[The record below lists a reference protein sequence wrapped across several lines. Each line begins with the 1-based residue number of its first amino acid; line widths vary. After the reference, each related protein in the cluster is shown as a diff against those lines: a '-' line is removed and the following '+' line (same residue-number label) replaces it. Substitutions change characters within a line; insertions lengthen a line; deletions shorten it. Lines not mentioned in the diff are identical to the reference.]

1 MFTFIKIAWR
11 NIIRNKK
18 RSSITLSAVGFG
30 LGALIFIWAFVD
42 GAHKQMIENYTSLI
56 SGHIQI
62 HAKGFH
68 QKEQLETYIEQP
80 EEIEKSLRSNPA
92 VLSFTQRV
100 KAAGLVS
107 SSEHSSGVYILG
119 IDPRHEN
126 EVSTIYKKVKQGSF
140 LQENSDK
147 EIVLGIGLANNLNV
161 GLDEKIVIMSQALDG
176 SIAAGAFHVKGLLDT
191 GTEEIDKG
199 AVLITH
205 KAAQELFVMHDK
217 TSEIAIRL
225 KDVEEAQHVSSLI
238 HQKLNSP
245 DLEVLP
251 WQRISTVLEQWIEF
265 DNGFIYLIVIVVMI
279 VVASGILNTVL
290 MGVLERTRE
299 FGILLALG
307 TKRKQ
312 ILAMVA
318 WESLFL
324 GIIGSFSGALLG
336 IILTIYFAKTGI
348 DLSMF
353 TGALSTSYLDPYIYP
368 VSETGHVVIS
378 IALVLT
384 ISVLVSIY
392 PAWHAGNLK
401 PVEAIRSM

>member
-62 HAKGFH
+62 HAEGFH

-80 EEIEKSLRSNPA
+80 EKIKKSLRSNPSI
-92 VLSFTQRV
+92 LSFTQRV

-107 SSEHSSGVYILG
+107 SSEHSAGVYILG
-119 IDPRHEN
+119 IDLKHEN
-126 EVSTIYKKVKQGSF
+126 EVSTIYKKVKEGAF

-191 GTEEIDKG
+191 GAEEIDKG
-199 AVLITH
+199 AVFITH
-205 KAAQELFVMHDK
+205 KAAQVLFAMDDK

-238 HQKLNSP
+238 HQELNSS

-251 WQRISTVLEQWIEF
+251 WQEISTVLEQWIEF

-279 VVASGILNTVL
+279 VVATGILNTVL

-312 ILAMVA
+312 ILSMVA

-324 GIIGSFSGALLG
+324 GIIGSFSGAILG

-353 TGALSTSYLDPYIYP
+353 TGALSSSYLNPYIYP
-368 VSETGHVVIS
+368 VSEKEHITIS

-384 ISVLVSIY
+384 VSVLVSIY
-392 PAWHAGNLK
+392 PAWHAANLK
-401 PVEAIRSM
+401 PVEAIRSI

>member
-11 NIIRNKK
+11 NIIRNKQ

-42 GAHKQMIENYTSLI
+42 GTHKQMIENYTSLI

-62 HAKGFH
+62 HANGFH
-68 QKEQLETYIEQP
+68 QKEQLETNIEQP
-80 EEIEKSLRSNPA
+80 EEIKKALKSNPHI
-92 VLSFTQRV
+92 LSFTHRI

-107 SSEHSSGVYILG
+107 SSEHSAGVYILG
-119 IDPRHEN
+119 IDLKHEN
-126 EVSTIYKKVKQGSF
+126 EVSTIYKKVTEGAF

-147 EIVLGIGLANNLNV
+147 EIVLGIGLASNLNV
-161 GLDEKIVIMSQALDG
+161 GLEEKIVIMSQALDG
-176 SIAAGAFHVKGLLDT
+176 SIAAGAFHIKGLLDT

-199 AVLITH
+199 VVIITH
-205 KAAQELFVMHDK
+205 KAAEELFVMHDK

-225 KDVEEAQHVSSLI
+225 KDVDEAQHVSSLI
-238 HQKLNSP
+238 RQKLNSS

-251 WQRISTVLEQWIEF
+251 WQKISTVLEQTIEF

-279 VVASGILNTVL
+279 VVATGILNTVL

-324 GIIGSFSGALLG
+324 GIIGSFSGAMLG
-336 IILTIYFAKTGI
+336 IFLTLYFAKVGI
-348 DLSMF
+348 NLSIF
-353 TGALSTSYLDPYIYP
+353 ADTLSSTYLSPYIYP
-368 VSETGHVVIS
+368 ISDTVHVAIS

-392 PAWHAGNLK
+392 PSWHAANLK
-401 PVEAIRSM
+401 PVEAIRSI

>member
-42 GAHKQMIENYTSLI
+42 GVHEQMIENYTSLI

-62 HAKGFH
+62 HTEGFH

-80 EEIEKSLRSNPA
+80 ENIKKSLRSNPSI
-92 VLSFTQRV
+92 LSFTQRI

-107 SSEHSSGVYILG
+107 SSEHSAGVYILG

-126 EVSTIYKKVKQGSF
+126 KVSTMYKKVKKGAF
-140 LQENSDK
+140 LQEDSDK
-147 EIVLGIGLANNLNV
+147 EIVLGATLAKNLNV
-161 GLDEKIVIMSQALDG
+161 GLEEKLVIMSQALDG

-191 GTEEIDKG
+191 GAEEIDKG
-199 AVLITH
+199 VVIITH
-205 KAAQELFVMHDK
+205 KAAEELFVMHDK

-225 KDVEEAQHVSSLI
+225 KDVEEAKHVSSLI
-238 HQKLNSP
+238 HQELNLS

-251 WQRISTVLEQWIEF
+251 WQKISTALEQWIEF
-265 DNGFIYLIVIVVMI
+265 DNGFIYLIVIVVMV
-279 VVASGILNTVL
+279 VVATGILNTVL

-299 FGILLALG
+299 FGILIALG

-324 GIIGSFSGALLG
+324 GIIGSFSGAMLG

-348 DLSMF
+348 NLSMF
-353 TGALSTSYLDPYIYP
+353 AGALSSSYLNPYIYP
-368 VSETGHVVIS
+368 VSEKEHVTIS

-384 ISVLVSIY
+384 VSVLVSIY
-392 PAWHAGNLK
+392 PAWHAANLK
-401 PVEAIRSM
+401 PVEAIRSI

>member
-18 RSSITLSAVGFG
+18 RSAITLSAVGFG

-42 GAHKQMIENYTSLI
+42 GAHQQMIENYTSLI

-68 QKEQLETYIEQP
+68 QKEQLETYITQP
-80 EEIEKSLRSNPA
+80 EEITSLLNTNPRLLA
-92 VLSFTQRV
+92 ITHRI
-100 KAAGLVS
+100 KATGLVS
-107 SSEHSSGVYILG
+107 SSEHSAGVYILG
-119 IDPRHEN
+119 IDPKREKG
-126 EVSTIYKKVKQGSF
+126 VSTINRKVKEGAF

-147 EIVLGIGLANNLNV
+147 EILLGVRLAENLNV

-176 SIAAGAFHVKGLLDT
+176 SIAAGAFYVKGLLDT

-199 AVLITH
+199 VVIITH
-205 KAAQELFVMHDK
+205 KAAEDLFVMHGK
-217 TSEIAIRL
+217 TSEIVIRL
-225 KDVEEAQHVSSLI
+225 KDVEEAQNVSVLI
-238 HQKLNSP
+238 RQELNSP
-245 DLEVLP
+245 ELEILP
-251 WQRISTVLEQWIEF
+251 WQELSAILAQWIEF
-265 DNGFIYLIVIVVMI
+265 DNSFVYLIVLVVMI
-279 VVASGILNTVL
+279 VVAVGILNTVL
-290 MGVLERTRE
+290 MSVIERTRE

-324 GIIGSFSGALLG
+324 GVIGSLFGSILG
-336 IILTIYFAKTGI
+336 ILLSLYLGKTGI

-353 TGALSTSYLDPYIYP
+353 ASALTSFYMDPYIYP
-368 VSETGHVVIS
+368 VLKIERITIS
-378 IALVLT
+378 IVLVLVT
-384 ISVLVSIY
+384 SVIVSLY
-392 PAWHAGNLK
+392 PAWLAANLK
-401 PVEAIRSM
+401 PVQAIRSI

>member
-68 QKEQLETYIEQP
+68 QKEQLETYITQP
-80 EEIEKSLRSNPA
+80 EEIKKSLKTNPNI
-92 VLSFTQRV
+92 LSFTQRI

-107 SSEHSSGVYILG
+107 SSEHSAGVYILG
-119 IDPRHEN
+119 IDPKHEN
-126 EVSTIYKKVKQGSF
+126 KVSTIYKKIIEGAF

-147 EIVLGIGLANNLNV
+147 EIVLGAGLANNLNV
-161 GLDEKIVIMSQALDG
+161 GLGEKIVIMSQALDG

-199 AVLITH
+199 IVIITH
-205 KAAQELFVMHDK
+205 KAAEELFVMQDK

-225 KDVEEAQHVSSLI
+225 KNVENAQHVSTI
-238 HQKLNSP
+238 INQKLNSSE
-245 DLEVLP
+245 LEILP
-251 WQRISTVLEQWIEF
+251 WQEVSTVLEQWIEF
-265 DNGFIYLIVIVVMI
+265 DNGFVYLIIIVVMI
-279 VVASGILNTVL
+279 VVAIGILNTVL

-324 GIIGSFSGALLG
+324 GLIGSFFGSILG
-336 IILTIYFAKTGI
+336 ILLTIQLGKTGI

-353 TGALSTSYLDPYIYP
+353 SNALTSFYMDPYIYP
-368 VSETGHVVIS
+368 VSEIGHVVIS
-378 IALVLT
+378 VSLVLT
-384 ISVLVSIY
+384 ISVFVSIY
-392 PAWHAGNLK
+392 PAWHAANLK
-401 PVEAIRSM
+401 PVEAIRSI